1 MTKNP
6 TSRLP
11 LPTLAKDFRL
21 LTSPSWPVGA
31 VLEVD
36 TDTNP
41 IRIGFDEAQLEA
53 LSRQATK
60 AVAKIRE
67 AKRRS

>member
-11 LPTLAKDFRL
+11 LPILAKGFRL
-21 LTSPSWPVGA
+21 LTSPAWPVGA

-41 IRIGFDEAQLEA
+41 IRIGFDRAQLEA
-53 LSRQATK
+53 LSRQA
-60 AVAKIRE
+60 AIAAAKIRG
-67 AKRRS
+67 S